1 MRRLRSALA
10 VGAVAVVAVVAAVDG
25 IRGGDRTLEPRSTR
39 AGPAHIAPTAESVS
53 GTLIYLDRR
62 CRLHRIALPSGADSS
77 APRRVACGLA
87 LDPAG
92 RLVNDGET
100 WQPGGAL
107 FARCTGGHVT
117 VHAPGGEP
125 ILRRRGCSP
134 AWKPDGSLTYV
145 VDGSLRLS
153 SELRDRRLLSAGDVS
168 HALGLASATIGPTSL
183 REVAWLD
190 DRRFATLLA
199 TNRPPGPEGLDLL
212 VIFEGRRPVRGA
224 TFLAP
229 RLSGLVGEPSREPP
243 RGSDGTWAPGGA
255 HLPRPKR
262 EPVQPRVRER
272 PCDRLVARR
281 ALGCRGHAAEHPAL
295 PGDRAIPTRPPV
307 CDPRDGHRVGAL
319 NDYRGMFPCLRGG
332 RRSRLVR
339 AVASAS
345 QRMGRLRLGSITS
358 STYPRS
364 AAV

>member
-1 MRRLRSALA
+1 MRRLRSALV

-25 IRGGDRTLEPRSTR
+25 IRGGGRTLEPRSTR
-39 AGPAHIAPTAESVS
+39 AGPAHVAPTAESVS

-107 FARCTGGHVT
+107 FARCSGGHVT
-117 VHAPGGEP
+117 VHAPGGGL

-145 VDGSLRLS
+145 VDGSLRVS

-229 RLSGLVGEPSREPP
+229 RLSGLSASP
-243 RGSDGTWAPGGA
+243 RGSHLVVRTGRGPREALTFLDRNGNPSNLAFVNAHAIAWSPDERWAAVATQRSILLFRATGPY
-255 HLPRPKR
+255 L
-262 EPVQPRVRER
+262 RVRR
-272 PCDRLVARR
+272 F
-281 ALGCRGHAAEHPAL
+281 
-295 PGDRAIPTRPPV
+295 AILAT
-307 CDPRDGHRVGAL
+307 DIAW
-319 NDYRGMFPCLRGG
+319 
-332 RRSRLVR
+332 VR
-339 AVASAS
+339 
-345 QRMGRLRLGSITS
+345 
-358 STYPRS
+358 
-364 AAV
+364 